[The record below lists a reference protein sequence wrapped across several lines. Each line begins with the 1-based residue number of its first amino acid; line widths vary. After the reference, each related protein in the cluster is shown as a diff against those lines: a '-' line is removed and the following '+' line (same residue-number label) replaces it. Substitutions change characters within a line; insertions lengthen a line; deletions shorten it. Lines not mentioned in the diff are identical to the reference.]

1 MEDLAKQYVTD
12 PSLIW
17 GLSFAVVVLGAGI
30 IWLVRFILF
39 KMIPVLQNVA
49 TSNITLSQTL
59 STLSLNLKENSEAT
73 NALIQEQKLL
83 NQQLQLTIKKP

>member
-17 GLSFAVVVLGAGI
+17 GLSFAVVVLGSGI

-83 NQQLQLTIKKP
+83 NQQLQLSIKK

>member
-1 MEDLAKQYVTD
+1 MEDIAKQYVSD
-12 PSLIW
+12 PSLIL

-59 STLSLNLKENSEAT
+59 STLSHNLQENSEAT

-83 NQQLQLTIKKP
+83 NQQLQLTIKKS